1 MSWVVLIDN
10 TAKKQL
16 ARISENDA
24 AKIIIA
30 IKEFSINPYTGDI
43 EKLKGEKD
51 TWRRR
56 VGSHRILY
64 EIYQQRRLIYVFD
77 VRRRTSTTY

>member
-1 MSWVVLIDN
+1 MNWVVLIDN

-56 VGSHRILY
+56 VGSYRILY